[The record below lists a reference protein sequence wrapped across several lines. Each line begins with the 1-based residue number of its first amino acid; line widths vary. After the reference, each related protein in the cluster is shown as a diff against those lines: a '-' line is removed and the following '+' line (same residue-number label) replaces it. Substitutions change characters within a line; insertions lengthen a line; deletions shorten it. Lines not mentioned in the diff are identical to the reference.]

1 MTPEEDEIE
10 QLIRDFFYQN
20 FEALRLE
27 AGHSLAPEV
36 KETALSQVLLYWM
49 RLHEVARRVTDT
61 EVALNLPEQVSQRGR
76 KFRIEGVVDMV
87 RGNDPGFWE
96 NSRCN

>member
-1 MTPEEDEIE
+1 MILEEDEIE
-10 QLIRDFFYQN
+10 QLIRDFFHQN

-49 RLHEVARRVTDT
+49 RLNEVARRVTDT
-61 EVALNLPEQVSQRGR
+61 EVELNLPEQVSPRG
-76 KFRIEGVVDMV
+76 GNSGL
-87 RGNDPGFWE
+87 RG
-96 NSRCN
+96 